1 MGYKQSDRDKSLR
14 DWFTRDFDRK
24 MLREISLEQGR
35 IRSLT
40 PFSLK
45 IDYPISAIA
54 GKNGAGKSTLIAI
67 SCCVYHGDKSSYKIP
82 KRKYSYYTFKDFFIQ
97 RQEEK
102 NKNEDVL
109 IKYFLL

>member
-40 PFSLK
+40 PFELK

-67 SCCVYHGDKSSYKIP
+67 ACCAYHGEKFFYKNP
-82 KRKYSYYTFKDFFIQ
+82 KRQYSYYTFKDFLYKGKKKKIIMKIF
-97 RQEEK
+97 
-102 NKNEDVL
+102 
-109 IKYFLL
+109 